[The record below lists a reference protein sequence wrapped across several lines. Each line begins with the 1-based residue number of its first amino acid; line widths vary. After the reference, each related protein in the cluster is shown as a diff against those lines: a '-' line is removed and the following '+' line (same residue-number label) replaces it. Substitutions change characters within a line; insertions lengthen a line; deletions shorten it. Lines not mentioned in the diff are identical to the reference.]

1 MTEHRDDD
9 LAIEI
14 LQYMV
19 ENPNAMDEAEG
30 ILAWWFSRE
39 RIKAGL
45 ARLERILN
53 DLVSK
58 GLVVAHPLTGKRIA
72 YSVNKERIDDIVRI
86 VASHG

>member
-1 MTEHRDDD
+1 MNQSLHDD
-9 LAIEI
+9 LAVDI
-14 LQYMV
+14 LEYMV

-45 ARLERILN
+45 AKLEVILN
-53 DLVSK
+53 DLASQ
-58 GLVVAHPLTGKRIA
+58 GLVVAYPLPGERVA

-86 VASHG
+86 IADHR

>member
-1 MTEHRDDD
+1 MNQSLHDD
-9 LAIEI
+9 LAVDI
-14 LQYMV
+14 LEYMV

-45 ARLERILN
+45 AKLEVILS
-53 DLVSK
+53 DLVSR

-86 VASHG
+86 IADHR